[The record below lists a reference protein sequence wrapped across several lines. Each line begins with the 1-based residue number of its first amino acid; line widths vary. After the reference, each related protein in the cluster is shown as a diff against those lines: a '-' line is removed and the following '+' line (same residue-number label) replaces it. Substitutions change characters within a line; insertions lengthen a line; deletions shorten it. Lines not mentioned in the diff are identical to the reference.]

1 LKRGSSTGIA
11 VRCGA
16 YELLGDKSLQEEL
29 DFSAYAVVVESELQ
43 DCSLK
48 LDFYDNEKLHGE
60 FESLRTRLIFGSC
73 V

>member
-1 LKRGSSTGIA
+1 MCFFNFGALRLKRGSSTGIA

-43 DCSLK
+43 DCWTMRNQGA
-48 LDFYDNEKLHGE
+48 YQP
-60 FESLRTRLIFGSC
+60 
-73 V
+73 